1 MKNKCTPI
9 NSGCTGDNIHL
20 FFYISFSMVKICLPM
35 TGQCWRKKEIW
46 WKISKKFDCSQL
58 PLALNNTKVK
68 IYLKYSSWIYA
79 KEKKLNLVWPI
90 WFKKKKLTKT
100 TVAPNMRM
108 MKNVYK
114 RYVMPLIKSKMKT
127 VNWKKKKKIE
137 YILAKYFLFSFSW
150 KIFHRNKWQ
159 QVKYTFCC
167 KKDKTK
173 TGSLLTM
180 NILHL
185 FINYQILTNE
195 INTPGIK
202 FLF

>member
-1 MKNKCTPI
+1 MFAYDRTMLKKKGNLVKNIQKIWLLSTA
-9 NSGCTGDNIHL
+9 TGTEQIQRSKFTWNIPL
-20 FFYISFSMVKICLPM
+20 EFMP
-35 TGQCWRKKEIW
+35 RKKNW
-46 WKISKKFDCSQL
+46 TLFGPYDL
-58 PLALNNTKVK
+58 
-68 IYLKYSSWIYA
+68 
-79 KEKKLNLVWPI
+79 
-90 WFKKKKLTKT
+90 KKKLTKT

>member
-9 NSGCTGDNIHL
+9 NSGCTGENIHL
-20 FFYISFSMVKICLPM
+20 FFTFHSVWLKYVCLW
-35 TGQCWRKKEIW
+35 QDNVEEKRKFGEKYP
-46 WKISKKFDCSQL
+46 KKFDCSQL

-90 WFKKKKLTKT
+90 WFKKKLTKT

-127 VNWKKKKKIE
+127 VNWKKKKKFE
-137 YILAKYFLFSFSW
+137 YIMAKYLLFFFLM
-150 KIFHRNKWQ
+150 K
-159 QVKYTFCC
+159 
-167 KKDKTK
+167 
-173 TGSLLTM
+173 
-180 NILHL
+180 NIS
-185 FINYQILTNE
+185 Q
-195 INTPGIK
+195 K
-202 FLF
+202 

>member
-1 MKNKCTPI
+1 MFAYDRTMLKKKGNLVKNIQKIWLLLTA
-9 NSGCTGDNIHL
+9 TGTEQIQRSKFTWNIPL
-20 FFYISFSMVKICLPM
+20 EFMS
-35 TGQCWRKKEIW
+35 RKKNW
-46 WKISKKFDCSQL
+46 TLFGPYDL
-58 PLALNNTKVK
+58 
-68 IYLKYSSWIYA
+68 
-79 KEKKLNLVWPI
+79 
-90 WFKKKKLTKT
+90 KKKKLTKT

-127 VNWKKKKKIE
+127 VNWKKKKKFE

>member
-1 MKNKCTPI
+1 MLKKKGNLVKNIQKIWLLSTA
-9 NSGCTGDNIHL
+9 TGTEQYKGQN
-20 FFYISFSMVKICLPM
+20 LP
-35 TGQCWRKKEIW
+35 EI
-46 WKISKKFDCSQL
+46 FL
-58 PLALNNTKVK
+58 
-68 IYLKYSSWIYA
+68 
-79 KEKKLNLVWPI
+79 LNLCQGKKIEPCLAHMI
-90 WFKKKKLTKT
+90 LKKKLTKT

-127 VNWKKKKKIE
+127 VNWKKKKKFE

>member
-1 MKNKCTPI
+1 MFAYDRTMLKKKGNLVKNIPKNLI
-9 NSGCTGDNIHL
+9 
-20 FFYISFSMVKICLPM
+20 
-35 TGQCWRKKEIW
+35 
-46 WKISKKFDCSQL
+46 
-58 PLALNNTKVK
+58 ALNCHRHWTNTKVK

-127 VNWKKKKKIE
+127 VNWKKKKKFE